1 MKLPTDKT
9 IGNNHQYGNNQSDYN
24 DTTEIWRNHGIT
36 RPKNITNNK
45 SEHCPRNIGN
55 KINKNETTKR
65 NLACSDNKRGKRAC
79 QRIKFAYKNG
89 FVQMSR
95 NKILHLFQR
104 FFFYR
109 KKLTETQ

>member
-45 SEHCPRNIGN
+45 SEHCPRNIGK
-55 KINKNETTKR
+55 KINEDETIKR

-89 FVQMSR
+89 FVQMYR
-95 NKILHLFQR
+95 NKSLQFFDR
-104 FFFYR
+104 F
-109 KKLTETQ
+109 LTNGEHFAETQ